1 MNALIRQLYGLLD
14 RKQKKKIIIIQL
26 LIFITSVSEIVAIGS
41 IGPFMSVVGNTEV
54 LESGGFISDFF
65 KWSGIASSG
74 DFVFLL
80 GVFSI
85 GLLLVGSI
93 ISVFNSWITILYS
106 QQIGASISNKLYEHY
121 LYKKWEEHSVI
132 SSSELTKRI
141 AQESGRLTNGIILPL
156 MQMNSKIVLIFLML
170 VALIVYNPLVTMSG
184 IMLFSSAYIIIYKFV
199 RLRLHVAGKQLSD
212 VNTERFKLMAEGFG
226 GIRDILLMRRQGYYV
241 ERFRKEND
249 KVVDSQTLVQT
260 LSIVPKYII
269 ELLAFGSIILFVLF
283 LLKEYSGDL
292 SEILPVL
299 AIFGLTGFKLLPA
312 LQAVYSCVAK
322 VKGNLAA
329 FEAIQNDLT
338 GSKNRE
344 AVAEGDFC
352 MDYNNL
358 YLDKVF
364 LKYPTKSEYALKN
377 ISINIKAKSTVG
389 FVGASGSGKS
399 TIIDLIMGL
408 LTPTSGCLK
417 LDDSELN
424 FSNLRVWQSKIGL
437 VPQTIFLSDA
447 SILENIGFGLP
458 ISEIEMGQAMHACK
472 LACLD
477 EFIGSLPNGIYTTVG
492 ERGVQLSGG
501 QRQRIG
507 IARALYNN
515 AELLVFDEAT
525 SALDGVTERNIMK
538 AINDLSGQRTL
549 IMVAH
554 RLSTVKKC
562 DVIYYMDDGEIVAS
576 GSYGELLESNE
587 KFKELD
593 LLS

>member
-1 MNALIRQLYGLLD
+1 
-14 RKQKKKIIIIQL
+14 
-26 LIFITSVSEIVAIGS
+26 
-41 IGPFMSVVGNTEV
+41 
-54 LESGGFISDFF
+54 
-65 KWSGIASSG
+65 
-74 DFVFLL
+74 
-80 GVFSI
+80 
-85 GLLLVGSI
+85 
-93 ISVFNSWITILYS
+93 
-106 QQIGASISNKLYEHY
+106 
-121 LYKKWEEHSVI
+121 
-132 SSSELTKRI
+132 
-141 AQESGRLTNGIILPL
+141 
-156 MQMNSKIVLIFLML
+156 
-170 VALIVYNPLVTMSG
+170 
-184 IMLFSSAYIIIYKFV
+184 
-199 RLRLHVAGKQLSD
+199 
-212 VNTERFKLMAEGFG
+212 
-226 GIRDILLMRRQGYYV
+226 
-241 ERFRKEND
+241 
-249 KVVDSQTLVQT
+249 
-260 LSIVPKYII
+260 
-269 ELLAFGSIILFVLF
+269 
-283 LLKEYSGDL
+283 
-292 SEILPVL
+292 
-299 AIFGLTGFKLLPA
+299 
-312 LQAVYSCVAK
+312 
-322 VKGNLAA
+322 
-329 FEAIQNDLT
+329 
-338 GSKNRE
+338 
-344 AVAEGDFC
+344 
-352 MDYNNL
+352 
-358 YLDKVF
+358 
-364 LKYPTKSEYALKN
+364 
-377 ISINIKAKSTVG
+377 
-389 FVGASGSGKS
+389 
-399 TIIDLIMGL
+399 MGL